1 MAPVGHLVMSR
12 LTRSGALLLFAF
24 VIVAWGLNWT
34 VTKLIVLHVPPL
46 WTAAIRTGIG
56 TLALLAMVGASR
68 QLSIPERGDVPVI
81 LAISLFHMVAFAAL
95 MTTGL
100 KYVPV
105 GRSVVLGYTTPL
117 WVAPGAWLLLKENLS
132 VWQVVGTA
140 IGLSGLAVMF
150 NPSDFDWADH
160 DAVLG
165 NALLLLSAL
174 AWSVS
179 ILYTRAHHWLATPF
193 QLVFWQA
200 LLATILLTFLALL
213 IEGEVRIAWSG
224 NLIMWFAY
232 SGLVGTALGFWAMTV
247 AGRSVPATTTALG
260 ILATPI
266 LGIVSS
272 AAFLGEQVDRI
283 LLIAAAMIIAGIAI
297 GTFGRSP

>member
-1 MAPVGHLVMSR
+1 MK
-12 LTRSGALLLFAF
+12 SGALLLFGF

-34 VTKLIVLHVPPL
+34 VTKLIVTQVTPL
-46 WTAAIRTGIG
+46 WTTAIRTGIG
-56 TLALLAMVGASR
+56 ALALLAMLAASKQFR
-68 QLSIPERGDVPVI
+68 IPKRGDVPVV

-105 GRSVVLGYTTPL
+105 GRSIVLGYTTPL
-117 WVAPGAWLLLKENLS
+117 WVAPAAWLLLKEDLAAR
-132 VWQVVGTA
+132 QVIGIV
-140 IGLSGLAVMF
+140 IGLTGLAIMF
-150 NPSDFDWADH
+150 NPSAFDWTNC

-165 NALLLLSAL
+165 NGLLLLSAL

-179 ILYTRAHHWLATPF
+179 ILYTRAHRWIATPF

-200 LLATILLTFLALL
+200 LLATILLTILALI
-213 IEGEVRIAWSG
+213 IEGELHIVWSDT
-224 NLIMWFAY
+224 LIMWFAY

-247 AGRSVPATTTALG
+247 VGRSVPATTTSLG

-266 LGIVSS
+266 VGIASS
-272 AAFLGEQVDRI
+272 VAFLGEQVDQA
-283 LLIAAAMIIAGIAI
+283 LLIATTMIIVGIGI
-297 GTFGRSP
+297 GSFSRSS

>member
-1 MAPVGHLVMSR
+1 MTSSR
-12 LTRSGALLLFAF
+12 STKSGALLLFAF

-34 VTKLIVLHVPPL
+34 VTKLIVTQVTPL
-46 WTAAIRTGIG
+46 WTTAIRTGIG
-56 TLALLAMVGASR
+56 ALALLAMLAASKQFR
-68 QLSIPERGDVPVI
+68 IPKRGDVPVV

-105 GRSVVLGYTTPL
+105 GRSIVLGYTTPL
-117 WVAPGAWLLLKENLS
+117 WVAPAAWLLLKEDLAAR
-132 VWQVVGTA
+132 QVIGIV
-140 IGLSGLAVMF
+140 IGLTGLAIMF
-150 NPSDFDWADH
+150 NPSAFDWTNC

-165 NALLLLSAL
+165 NGLLLLSAL

-179 ILYTRAHHWLATPF
+179 ILYTRAHRWIATPF

-200 LLATILLTFLALL
+200 LLATILLTILALI
-213 IEGEVRIAWSG
+213 IEGELHIVWSDT
-224 NLIMWFAY
+224 LIMWFAY

-247 AGRSVPATTTALG
+247 VARSVPATTTSLG

-266 LGIVSS
+266 VGIASS
-272 AAFLGEQVDRI
+272 VAFLGEQVDQA
-283 LLIAAAMIIAGIAI
+283 LLVATTMIIVGIGI
-297 GTFGRSP
+297 GSFSRSS